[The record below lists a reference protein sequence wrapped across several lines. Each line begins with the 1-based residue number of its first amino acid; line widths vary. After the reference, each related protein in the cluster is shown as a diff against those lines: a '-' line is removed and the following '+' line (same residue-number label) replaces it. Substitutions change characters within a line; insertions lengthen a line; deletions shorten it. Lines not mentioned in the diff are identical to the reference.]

1 MAQGLTHRG
10 GEEYALGI
18 DSHVCD
24 HLVYYND
31 NTAVQWGENVLFK
44 KWGWSIGCC
53 VFKKGGKF
61 KLYFTIYISVVSYC
75 RPKMK
80 YKYETIKL

>member
-44 KWGWSIGCC
+44 K
-53 VFKKGGKF
+53 
-61 KLYFTIYISVVSYC
+61 
-75 RPKMK
+75 
-80 YKYETIKL
+80 